1 MIIIKKFN
9 YKNFSKK
16 LNIFRKKNLIL
27 FSLNFL
33 IKKKYLFNNYYKY
46 IIFLK
51 KLI

>member
-33 IKKKYLFNNYYKY
+33 IKKNIYSTIIINILF
-46 IIFLK
+46 FK

>member
-1 MIIIKKFN
+1 MIIIKKLN

-33 IKKKYLFNNYYKY
+33 IKKYLFNNYYKY
-46 IIFLK
+46 IIF
-51 KLI
+51 